1 MYRGS
6 VIVVTP
12 SITPRPSCQPKS
24 TRVCTCCS
32 NHCAATI
39 VSSPIHSLISV
50 NCNRG
55 GPSFPSSLSGGISM
69 TCRIARYRSQV
80 YANLGFVNNSFESL
94 LFESGFTHGYQAI
107 HPESI
112 LPSGLARF
120 GRATRNCVCANG
132 IIETITSYH
141 QLPTT

>member
-12 SITPRPSCQPKS
+12 SITPTPCCQPNS
-24 TRVCTCCS
+24 TKGGTCCS

-39 VSSPIHSLISV
+39 VSSPIHSLIRL
-50 NCNRG
+50 NCSRG
-55 GPSFPSSLSGGISM
+55 GPSFPSSLSGGISL
-69 TCRIARYRSQV
+69 TCRIARYRSHV
-80 YANLGFVNNSFESL
+80 YANLGFVNASFESL
-94 LFESGFTHGYQAI
+94 IFESGFTHGYQAI

-120 GRATRNCVCANG
+120 GRATLNCVCANG
-132 IIETITSYH
+132 IIDTITS
-141 QLPTT
+141 